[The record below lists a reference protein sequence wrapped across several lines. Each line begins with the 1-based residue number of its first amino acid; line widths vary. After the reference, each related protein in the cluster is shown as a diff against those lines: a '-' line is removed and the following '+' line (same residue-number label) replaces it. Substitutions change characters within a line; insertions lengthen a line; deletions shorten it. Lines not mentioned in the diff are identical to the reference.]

1 MLILSCFAVGEAEV
15 REVATAQG
23 SWAPAS
29 LQDGLEAQ
37 SGQGPAP
44 HSARALIGQVWR
56 PGRACTG
63 LVRQMGL
70 GGSRGAIGVRKL

>member
-1 MLILSCFAVGEAEV
+1 MLILSCFADGETEV
-15 REVATAQG
+15 HEVAAAQG
-23 SWAPAS
+23 SWASAS

-44 HSARALIGQVWR
+44 HSARALTGQVRR
-56 PGRACTG
+56 PGRAHTG

-70 GGSRGAIGVRKL
+70 GGSRGALGVREL